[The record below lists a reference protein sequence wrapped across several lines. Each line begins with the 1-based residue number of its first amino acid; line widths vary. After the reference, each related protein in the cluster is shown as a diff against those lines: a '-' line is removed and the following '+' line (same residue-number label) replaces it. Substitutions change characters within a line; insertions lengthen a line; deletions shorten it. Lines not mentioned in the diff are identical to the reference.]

1 MGNIYYICDKAD
13 TGRES
18 DVFLTEDILK
28 NMYKRRSEK
37 LYEDT
42 IDFLLDSYRFVVWKT
57 NRRDLLKKE
66 RRLGN
71 FFNGR
76 IRIESYE

>member
-1 MGNIYYICDKAD
+1 MGNICYICDKAD

-28 NMYKRRSEK
+28 NMYRRQSEK
-37 LYEDT
+37 HYEDT
-42 IDFLLDSYRFVVWKT
+42 IDFLLDSYRFIVWKT
-57 NRRDLLKKE
+57 NRRDLLKKA

-71 FFNGR
+71 LFNGR
-76 IRIESYE
+76 IRIESDE

>member
-1 MGNIYYICDKAD
+1 MGNICYICDKAD

>member
-1 MGNIYYICDKAD
+1 MGNICYISDKAD
-13 TGRES
+13 TGRGS

-28 NMYKRRSEK
+28 NMYRRQSEK
-37 LYEDT
+37 HYEDT
-42 IDFLLDSYRFVVWKT
+42 IDFLLDSYRFIVWKT
-57 NRRDLLKKE
+57 NHRDLLKKA

-71 FFNGR
+71 LFNGR

>member
-1 MGNIYYICDKAD
+1 MGNICDKAD

>member
-1 MGNIYYICDKAD
+1 MGNICYICDKAD
-13 TGRES
+13 TGRGS

-28 NMYKRRSEK
+28 NMYRRQSEK

-42 IDFLLDSYRFVVWKT
+42 IDFLLDSYRFIVWKT
-57 NRRDLLKKE
+57 NRRDLMKKA
-66 RRLGN
+66 RRFGN
-71 FFNGR
+71 LFNGR

>member
-1 MGNIYYICDKAD
+1 MGNICYICDKAD
-13 TGRES
+13 TERES

-28 NMYKRRSEK
+28 NMYRRQSEK
-37 LYEDT
+37 HYEDT
-42 IDFLLDSYRFVVWKT
+42 IDFLLDSYRFIVWKT
-57 NRRDLLKKE
+57 NRRDLLKKA

-71 FFNGR
+71 LFNGR